1 MKSLVSKFSYLL
13 FLGTI
18 FNVFILK
25 ADNYPL
31 EKVSGHNSEFLVESN
46 NQKSDLVMRLFSILL
61 YIFSFGN
68 AFNTSRMLQI
78 YLKKVEKEKKSKK
91 HPFPDYVS
99 FKHWKNY
106 LIMGYFFCFIL
117 VVLFILATK
126 RFVVNLF

>member
-1 MKSLVSKFSYLL
+1 MNYKSRRKVANNPQTFLNTYLSAMRNSIISFTLGIGIYGFSKTF
-13 FLGTI
+13 
-18 FNVFILK
+18 
-25 ADNYPL
+25 
-31 EKVSGHNSEFLVESN
+31 N
-46 NQKSDLVMRLFSILL
+46 NQKSDLLMRLFSILL

>member
-1 MKSLVSKFSYLL
+1 MNYKSSRKVANNPQTFLNTYLSAMRNSIISFTLGIGIYGFSKTF
-13 FLGTI
+13 
-18 FNVFILK
+18 
-25 ADNYPL
+25 
-31 EKVSGHNSEFLVESN
+31 N
-46 NQKSDLVMRLFSILL
+46 NQKSDLLMRLFSILL